1 MVIVSA
7 SLVQDA
13 YAQALELNVNQR
25 VFSSGDTLVVFGK
38 SVPND
43 ALIAELFNPAG
54 SLVLRT
60 QIDAGVEGSFSR
72 ILMDWPVAPT
82 EKFRFGIYSLVVESS
97 RDPDL
102 RATEVLSFQ
111 PSAGTA
117 PSVEREL
124 AVQISVPAVIGKNEV
139 AKVTV
144 QVTMNNVL
152 VKGDAVKTLQDS
164 HIHFPDGDVKPIDT
178 FTVLEDGIYLT
189 DFNSTMLGHHTIHIQ
204 ASQQGLIASSV
215 AGVFVEEGPIL
226 SLGNEIAKLNT
237 NVENLRQETVGK
249 TEEISEAVS
258 DIGSAVS
265 DIGSAAGQLTSLLLP
280 IIGMIAIIVA
290 LQATMLAKRK

>member
-1 MVIVSA
+1 MP
-7 SLVQDA
+7 SLIQDS

-25 VFSSGDTLVVFGK
+25 IFSSGDTLVAYGK

-43 ALIAELFNPAG
+43 SLIAELFNPAG

-72 ILMDWPVAPT
+72 ILMEWPVSPT
-82 EKFRFGIYSLVVESS
+82 KQFRFGIYTLVVESS
-97 RDPDL
+97 RDPEL

-111 PSAGTA
+111 TSAGIA
-117 PSVEREL
+117 PTVEREL
-124 AVQISVPAVIGKNEV
+124 GVQISVPAVIGKDEV
-139 AKVTV
+139 AKVIV
-144 QVTMNNVL
+144 QVTINNVL
-152 VKGDAVKTLQDS
+152 VKGDAKTLRDS
-164 HIHFPDGDVKPIDT
+164 HIHFPDGSVKTIDT

-189 DFNSTMLGHHTIHIQ
+189 DFNSTMLGHHTIHVQ
-204 ASQQGLIASSV
+204 AFQQGLIASSV
-215 AGVFVEEGPIL
+215 SGVFVEEGPIL

-237 NVENLRQETVGK
+237 NVESLRQETVGK
-249 TEEISEAVS
+249 TEEISKAVS
-258 DIGSAVS
+258 DMGESVLN
-265 DIGSAAGQLTSLLLP
+265 IGSAAGQVTSLLLP